1 MLLALPMTLLLVA
14 VAFFLPDQLSRW
26 KDGTLLDQPQIMGS
40 EAGEQSFANSIR
52 LTLPEKLRLLRSGT
66 LTPMEI
72 PEEEREVHLVVGP
85 NGSIFFSE
93 EPAQNAGEPGVTY
106 TEAPDIDVN
115 DQQMERRL
123 EQLRQELLALQ
134 KVGAMPLLWE
144 EGSQVELHSSQEVL
158 YIEMDTQVSFP
169 VCYLELRSAPY
180 SLSLTVDGQTGKI
193 LAFSLRWTQDGSLR
207 WAAGTSNFSN
217 AWKEYWDMDGVNVS
231 YMSSQYLD
239 GILSQPPPWE
249 NGPYTA
255 STEVAFYYGDEVI
268 RVPLLCRNGSDMSG
282 GSLQWN
288 S

>member
-1 MLLALPMTLLLVA
+1 MKENRALLLALPLTLLLVA

-26 KDGTLLDQPQIMGS
+26 KDGTLLDKPQITESAG
-40 EAGEQSFANSIR
+40 GEQSFANSIR

-66 LTPMEI
+66 LMPMEI
-72 PEEEREVHLVVGP
+72 PEEEREIHLVVGA

-93 EPAQNAGEPGVTY
+93 APSQEADGPGEADTSAEANANPL
-106 TEAPDIDVN
+106 
-115 DQQMERRL
+115 L
-123 EQLRQELLALQ
+123 EKLRPELLALQ

-144 EGSQVELHSSQEVL
+144 EGSQVELYSSQEVL

-193 LAFSLRWTQDGSLR
+193 LAFSLRWSQEGALR
-207 WAAGTSNFSN
+207 WEAGTSNFSN
-217 AWKEYWDMDGVNVS
+217 AWKEYWDMDGVNSS

-239 GILSQPPPWE
+239 GILGQQPQWE
-249 NGPYTA
+249 TVPSTA
-255 STEVAFYYGDEVI
+255 STEVAFYYGDQVI
-268 RVPLLCRNGSDMSG
+268 RIPLLCRNGGDISG